1 MLARVG
7 EGSICGN
14 FTKFNRRT
22 VNGPFLSATGINQ
35 EVSGGCWIWVVV
47 LFTDDWLASQNHQIH
62 LPTVTFITVIFK
74 VTASCC
80 VSQRWPPQMCLH
92 LLPLPPFPSSSYFV
106 THSPVVSPVPPLR
119 RLPSPPFNYFCLS
132 FFSACVLPHLAG
144 QVEGSRVMEVWRQ
157 TGKRGEN
164 KTPTLSPPLFH
175 CLQGVCRIPI
185 LFVLQWWREIR
196 LHCPSCCLTL
206 ENLSSSPARDE
217 CKWKFQLRAHW
228 SHLRGSSRTFS
239 EGVIKV
245 EGQIYL
251 FFFKKK
257 CVFKG
262 SRM

>member
-92 LLPLPPFPSSSYFV
+92 LLPLPPFPFSSYFV

-119 RLPSPPFNYFCLS
+119 RLLSPPFNYFCLS

-164 KTPTLSPPLFH
+164 KTPPLPH
-175 CLQGVCRIPI
+175 CLPGVCRIPI
-185 LFVLQWWREIR
+185 LFVLQWWREIWLR
-196 LHCPSCCLTL
+196 CPSCCLTISL
-206 ENLSSSPARDE
+206 IPQREMNVNESFSSERVG
-217 CKWKFQLRAHW
+217 
-228 SHLRGSSRTFS
+228 HLRVGLVVHFQ
-239 EGVIKV
+239 KV
-245 EGQIYL
+245 SL
-251 FFFKKK
+251 KLKARFFFFK